1 MRAYS
6 TPLEEQERLSRTT
19 NHEGVAMLMTDEARE
34 HCRLG
39 GKGIEKMV
47 AEDEDLGFAKP
58 ADALGFFSNIQQ
70 QLYAA

>member
-1 MRAYS
+1 MQ
-6 TPLEEQERLSRTT
+6 TI
-19 NHEGVAMLMTDEARE
+19 DEARE
-34 HCRLG
+34 HCRFV

-47 AEDEDLGFAKP
+47 AEGGNHGFAKP